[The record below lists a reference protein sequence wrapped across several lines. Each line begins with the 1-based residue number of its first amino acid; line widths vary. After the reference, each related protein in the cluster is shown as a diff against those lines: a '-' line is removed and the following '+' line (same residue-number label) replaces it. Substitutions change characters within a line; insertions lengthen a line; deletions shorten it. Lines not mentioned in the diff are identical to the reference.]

1 MKPVKFTSDL
11 LSGVD
16 DIDNQHRA
24 LFERTNRLFTMLEDD
39 EAERNEYVVLDFLFG
54 YIHYHLAAE
63 EAAMRNAGI
72 DGKAHASQ
80 HDKLREETREL
91 YRGYKTNGTF
101 DKGQRAR
108 LHFLIE
114 FWFTNHIRYWD
125 RILAQKLRQAFTSPT
140 LPMPQVQDIHGLWD
154 DIDLESVEVVHL
166 AGELTQYEINAR
178 KSVAGRS

>member
-11 LSGVD
+11 LSGVN
-16 DIDNQHRA
+16 DIDSQHRA
-24 LFERTNRLFTMLEDD
+24 LFERTNRLFTMLEST
-39 EAERNEYVVLDFLFG
+39 EAESNEYAMLDFLFG

-63 EAAMRNAGI
+63 ETVMQNAGI
-72 DGKAHASQ
+72 DGKAHAFQ

-91 YRGYKTNGTF
+91 YREYKTKGSF
-101 DKGQRAR
+101 DKGRQAR

-125 RILAQKLRQAFTSPT
+125 RILAEKLRQALPAPS
-140 LPMPQVQDIHGLWD
+140 LPMPRVQDIQGLWD
-154 DIDLESVEVVHL
+154 DIDLESVEVVDL

-178 KSVAGRS
+178 KQRAS